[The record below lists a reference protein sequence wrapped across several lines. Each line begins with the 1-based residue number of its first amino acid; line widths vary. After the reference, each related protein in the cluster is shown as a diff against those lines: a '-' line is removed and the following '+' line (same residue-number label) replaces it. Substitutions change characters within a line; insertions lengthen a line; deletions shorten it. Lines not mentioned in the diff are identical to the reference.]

1 MNARKTYVLIPVMP
15 TPNGPLHLGHVAG
28 PFLKMDMLARHLRRN
43 GETVALVSATDPY
56 ETHVLPRAD
65 EQNKPVEA
73 ICAENHRAIHRC
85 LQALDIRY
93 DAFIDPL
100 ASPYRARL
108 SGITREVLDD
118 LNAQGLLHARNEP
131 VHVSRRTGRMI
142 VGSRIVG
149 TCPCCGVEMGGYHC
163 EGCGMEVWPRD
174 LIAPRAEP
182 ADDTVEVEERA
193 SVFLDADIPALKRR
207 MLEARVPADVR
218 RIAERFMH
226 ATGGAV
232 RLSNPGEW
240 GVAWHDGQA
249 TVPSVVFTYT
259 ALFMLSV
266 LCGEVARERLALDH
280 NPFDQRSDAFTV
292 TSFGF
297 DNTVPFCVGVET
309 LAQHSRRYRGF
320 DRYLTNFFYTLDGR
334 KFSTSRQHC
343 IWADQAVRELGAT
356 SDVLR
361 YFLAKTSPEGGPSD
375 FSRDGFDAFRRA
387 VEPRLAQMDA
397 ALESGIGGDAA
408 DPYADT
414 LARLAAD
421 MEAAFD
427 VDHFSLRAATRCID
441 QWLALEWQPAHA
453 AAYVRGF
460 CMLAYPVMPELALTL
475 WGKLG
480 HEGLPRYL
488 AVTELE
494 TAE

>member
-1 MNARKTYVLIPVMP
+1 MKARKTYVLIPVMP
-15 TPNGPLHLGHVAG
+15 TPNGPLHLGHIAG

-43 GETVALVSATDPY
+43 GNTVALVSATDPY

-65 EQNKPVEA
+65 EQNKPVEQ

-108 SGITREVLDD
+108 NGITREVLDD
-118 LNAQGLLHARNEP
+118 LHAQGRLHARNEP
-131 VHVSRRTGRMI
+131 VHISRRTGRML

-163 EGCGMEVWPRD
+163 EGCGMEVSPRD

-182 ADDTVEVEERA
+182 ADDTVEVEARA
-193 SVFLDADIPALKRR
+193 SVFVDADLPALQLR

-226 ATGGAV
+226 AAGSAV

-240 GVAWHDGQA
+240 GEIWPNTLA
-249 TVPSVVFTYT
+249 TAPSVVFSYT

-266 LCGEVARERLALDH
+266 LCGEAAREILALDH
-280 NPFDQRSDAFTV
+280 NPFDRCSDALIV

-320 DRYLTNFFYTLDGR
+320 DRCLTNFFYTLDGR

-343 IWADQAVRELGAT
+343 IWADQAVRELGVA

-361 YFLAKTSPEGGPSD
+361 YFLAKTSPESGPSD

-387 VEPRLAQMDA
+387 IEPRLAQMKA
-397 ALESGIGGDAA
+397 AVESGTGGDAA
-408 DPYADT
+408 VPYADT
-414 LARLAAD
+414 LARLVAD
-421 MEAAFD
+421 MDAAFD

-441 QWLALEWQPAHA
+441 QWLALPWQPAHA

-460 CMLAYPVMPELALTL
+460 CMLAYPVMPELASTL
-475 WGKLG
+475 WSQLG

-488 AVTELE
+488 AATELE
-494 TAE
+494 EAA

>member
-1 MNARKTYVLIPVMP
+1 MKARKTYVLIPVMP
-15 TPNGPLHLGHVAG
+15 TPNGPLHLGHIAG

-43 GETVALVSATDPY
+43 GNTVALVSATDPY

-65 EQNKPVEA
+65 EQNKPVEQ

-108 SGITREVLDD
+108 NGITREVFDD
-118 LNAQGLLHARNEP
+118 LHAQGRLHARNEP
-131 VHVSRRTGRMI
+131 VHISRRTGRML

-163 EGCGMEVWPRD
+163 EGCGMEVSPRD

-182 ADDTVEVEERA
+182 ADDTVEVEARA
-193 SVFLDADIPALKRR
+193 SVFVDADLPALQRR

-226 ATGGAV
+226 AAGSAV

-240 GVAWHDGQA
+240 GEIWPNTLA
-249 TVPSVVFTYT
+249 TAPSVVFSYT

-266 LCGEVARERLALDH
+266 LCGEAAREILALDH
-280 NPFDQRSDAFTV
+280 NPFDRRSDALIV

-320 DRYLTNFFYTLDGR
+320 DRCLTNFFYTLDGR

-343 IWADQAVRELGAT
+343 IWADQAVRELGVT

-361 YFLAKTSPEGGPSD
+361 YFLAKTSPESGPSD

-387 VEPRLAQMDA
+387 IEPRLAQMKA
-397 ALESGIGGDAA
+397 AVESGTGGDAA
-408 DPYADT
+408 VPYADT
-414 LARLAAD
+414 LARLVAD
-421 MEAAFD
+421 MDAAFD

-441 QWLALEWQPAHA
+441 QWLALPWQPAHA

-460 CMLAYPVMPELALTL
+460 CMLAYPVMPELASTL
-475 WGKLG
+475 WSQLG

-488 AVTELE
+488 AATELE
-494 TAE
+494 EAA

>member
-108 SGITREVLDD
+108 NGITREVLDD
-118 LNAQGLLHARNEP
+118 LDTQGLLYARNEP

-182 ADDTVEVEERA
+182 ADDTVEAEERA

-240 GVAWHDGQA
+240 GWTGRMDRQPHRRWCLPTRRCSCCRCCA
-249 TVPSVVFTYT
+249 
-259 ALFMLSV
+259 
-266 LCGEVARERLALDH
+266 ARWCVSASRSTTIRSISAPTRSSSPASASTIRC
-280 NPFDQRSDAFTV
+280 PFA
-292 TSFGF
+292 
-297 DNTVPFCVGVET
+297 
-309 LAQHSRRYRGF
+309 
-320 DRYLTNFFYTLDGR
+320 
-334 KFSTSRQHC
+334 
-343 IWADQAVRELGAT
+343 
-356 SDVLR
+356 
-361 YFLAKTSPEGGPSD
+361 
-375 FSRDGFDAFRRA
+375 
-387 VEPRLAQMDA
+387 
-397 ALESGIGGDAA
+397 
-408 DPYADT
+408 
-414 LARLAAD
+414 
-421 MEAAFD
+421 
-427 VDHFSLRAATRCID
+427 
-441 QWLALEWQPAHA
+441 
-453 AAYVRGF
+453 
-460 CMLAYPVMPELALTL
+460 
-475 WGKLG
+475 
-480 HEGLPRYL
+480 
-488 AVTELE
+488 
-494 TAE
+494 

>member
-1 MNARKTYVLIPVMP
+1 MRPMCCPAP
-15 TPNGPLHLGHVAG
+15 TNRTSPSS
-28 PFLKMDMLARHLRRN
+28 R
-43 GETVALVSATDPY
+43 SAP
-56 ETHVLPRAD
+56 
-65 EQNKPVEA
+65 K
-73 ICAENHRAIHRC
+73 NHRAIHRC

-108 SGITREVLDD
+108 NGITREVLDD
-118 LNAQGLLHARNEP
+118 LHAQGRLHARNEP
-131 VHVSRRTGRMI
+131 VHISRRTGRML

-163 EGCGMEVWPRD
+163 EGCGMEVSPRD

-182 ADDTVEVEERA
+182 ADDTVEVEARA
-193 SVFLDADIPALKRR
+193 SVFVDADLPALQRR

-226 ATGGAV
+226 AAGSAV

-240 GVAWHDGQA
+240 GEIWPNTLA
-249 TVPSVVFTYT
+249 TAPSVVFSYT

-266 LCGEVARERLALDH
+266 LCGEAAREILALDH
-280 NPFDQRSDAFTV
+280 NPFDRRSDALIV

-320 DRYLTNFFYTLDGR
+320 DRCLTNFFYTLDGR

-343 IWADQAVRELGAT
+343 IWADQAVRELGVA

-361 YFLAKTSPEGGPSD
+361 YFLAKTSPESGPSD

-387 VEPRLAQMDA
+387 IEPRLAQMKA
-397 ALESGIGGDAA
+397 AVESGIGGDAA
-408 DPYADT
+408 VPYADT
-414 LARLAAD
+414 LARLVAD
-421 MEAAFD
+421 MDAAFD

-441 QWLALEWQPAHA
+441 QWLALPWQPAHA

-460 CMLAYPVMPELALTL
+460 CMLAYPVMPELASTL
-475 WGKLG
+475 WSQLG

-488 AVTELE
+488 AATELE
-494 TAE
+494 EAA